1 LAEYRPGLSLLI
13 PMRNEA
19 GNVTPLLEEVAQ
31 ALPGV
36 FDLEVLV
43 VNDASTDATG
53 AELAACAQ
61 RYPWLRV
68 LDHPYS
74 RGQSRAL
81 FAALWQATKETIAVI
96 DGDGQNDPREFVAA
110 WSAYQA
116 LPAPAM
122 LIGQRQRRQDSGWR
136 HVASRLAAACRRRV
150 LRDSIRDSGCGFK
163 LLPRVFFQQ
172 LPYFDHMHRF
182 MPTLVRRAG
191 GKVLGFPI
199 SHRPRTRG
207 VSNYSNW
214 ERFWVGISDLAG
226 VWWLTRRS
234 R

>member
-1 LAEYRPGLSLLI
+1 MAEYRPGLSLLI

-36 FDLEVLV
+36 FDLEVFV

-191 GKVLGFPI
+191 GKV
-199 SHRPRTRG
+199 
-207 VSNYSNW
+207 
-214 ERFWVGISDLAG
+214 
-226 VWWLTRRS
+226 
-234 R
+234 